1 MKAQVYLEKML
12 PQDFEAFYALAGNE
26 QVMELITGRA
36 LTKEEALVK
45 FSSLL
50 KNNKLHESLGSFM
63 VLDMTESKLLGFAKL
78 EITEENPEDAE
89 LGFMLLPEFWG
100 KGYGREIAEQLMGVA
115 ELHPNLSRV
124 YANIDPDNTASRK
137 ILLRFGFVSEMIGE
151 IDGLP
156 SEILGRKLK

>member
-1 MKAQVYLEKML
+1 MKPGIHLEKML

-26 QVMELITGRA
+26 QVMELVTGRA

-50 KNNKLHESLGSFM
+50 ENNRLHESLGSFKVM
-63 VLDMTESKLLGFAKL
+63 DMTGSRLLGFAKL
-78 EITEENPEDAE
+78 EITVEDRYNAE

-100 KGYGREIAEQLMGVA
+100 RGYGREIAEQLMGVA
-115 ELHPNLSRV
+115 ESHPDLSRV

-137 ILLRFGFVSEMIGE
+137 ILLRMGFVSEEEGV